1 MSDDTLIE
9 SREVNGFT
17 VNVRWDPDPSGA
29 ENPREGDG
37 NFLWLGFPHRNY
49 DIGDEQIDPARFE
62 TECTICTGSGVIE
75 VIAANTT
82 IRCEV
87 CDGYGTETASNL
99 TELIA
104 LVKRHYKARVVM
116 PVGMIDH
123 SGVSYY
129 LGGGAH
135 ACDPGGW
142 DSGTCGLLVCTDDM
156 LVEWGVPELTDDEI
170 VEQMRQEI
178 DVFSAWA
185 SGEVYYFEVID
196 CNGDTEECIGGFI
209 GDEGRK
215 DAMYEGVIS
224 AENSTPPERLHA
236 VPRLTA
242 DQLKA
247 ASEGLIARGHIEA
260 AATMLE
266 TITTKEPS

>member
-17 VNVRWDPDPSGA
+17 VNVRWDRDPSGA
-29 ENPREGDG
+29 ENPREDDG
-37 NFLWLGFPHRNY
+37 NFLWLGFPHRRY
-49 DIGDEQIDPARFE
+49 DIGDEPINPSTFS
-62 TECTICTGSGVIE
+62 TECVICSGSGVIE
-75 VIAANTT
+75 VVAANTK

-87 CDGYGTETASNL
+87 CDGYGTETASDL

-116 PVGMIDH
+116 PVSMYDH

-129 LGGGAH
+129 LGTGG
-135 ACDPGGW
+135 CQW
-142 DSGTCGLLVCTDDM
+142 DSGTCGLLVCTEDM

-170 VEQMRQEI
+170 VEQMRREI
-178 DVFSAWA
+178 AVFSAWA

-215 DAMYEGVIS
+215 DAMDEGVIS
-224 AENSTPPERLHA
+224 AENATPPERLYT

-242 DQLKA
+242 DQLRA